1 MSFLEKRRR
10 TAAGVTAAAALIGA
24 GVGAATV
31 AVIGTPSGETVVRQV
46 TVAAADNTA
55 ATSGGLTVAQIYDR
69 SYKGVVEISVSGTSS
84 TPFGDQSTGGQG
96 SGFVYDEQG
105 TIITNQHV
113 VDGAGSI
120 TVTFW
125 DGSKAT
131 ATLVGSDA
139 STDVAVLHVDV
150 AASKLEPL
158 KLGDSGDL
166 AVGEGVVAIGSPFGL
181 EETLTT
187 GVVSALNREIS
198 APNDFSIPGA
208 IQTDAAIN
216 HGNSGG
222 PLLNSAGQVVG
233 ITSQIESES
242 GGNDGIGFAV
252 PSKTVEPVVAA
263 LLADGQVEHA
273 YLGISLQ
280 TTSAGVEVTS
290 VASSSPASEAGVQNG
305 DVIVGYD
312 GKAVS
317 SSAELRTLVETGKP
331 GDSVT
336 LKVLRD
342 GKSVEIQVKLGT
354 RPS

>member
-1 MSFLEKRRR
+1 MSFLKDRRR

-24 GVGAATV
+24 GTGAATV
-31 AVIGTPSGETVVRQV
+31 ALVGSSPGDTLVRQV

-55 ATSGGLTVAQIYDR
+55 ATSAGLTVAQIYDR
-69 SYKGVVEISVSGTSS
+69 AHKGVVEISVSGTSA

-113 VDGAGSI
+113 VDGGGTI

-125 DGSKAT
+125 DGSKAA

-139 STDVAVLHVDV
+139 STDIAVLHVDA

-166 AVGEGVVAIGSPFGL
+166 AVGDAVVAIGSPFGL

-187 GVVSALNREIS
+187 GVVSALNREIT
-198 APNDFSIPGA
+198 APNDFAIPGA

-222 PLLNSAGQVVG
+222 PLLNAAGQVVG

-252 PSKTVEPVVAA
+252 PSNTVAPVVAD
-263 LLADGQVEHA
+263 LLADGEVEHA
-273 YLGISLQ
+273 YLGISLE

-290 VASSSPASEAGVQNG
+290 VVSSSPAADAGVQSG

-312 GKAVS
+312 GQDVS
-317 SSAELRTLVETGKP
+317 SSAQLRALVDEGKP
-331 GDSVT
+331 GDAVT
-336 LKVLRD
+336 LKLLRD
-342 GKSVEIQVKLGT
+342 GKTVEVDVTLGT
-354 RPS
+354 RAS

>member
-24 GVGAATV
+24 GTGAATV
-31 AVIGTPSGETVVRQV
+31 ALVGSSGSTVVRQV
-46 TVAAADNTA
+46 TVESADNTA
-55 ATSGGLTVAQIYDR
+55 ATSGGLTNAQIYDR
-69 SYKGVVEISVSGTSS
+69 SRKGVVEITVSGTSS

-96 SGFVYDEQG
+96 SGFVYDDQG
-105 TIITNQHV
+105 TIVTNQHV

-125 DGSKAT
+125 DGSKAE

-150 AASKLEPL
+150 AADKLEPL
-158 KLGDSGDL
+158 KLGDSDKL
-166 AVGEGVVAIGSPFGL
+166 TVGEAVVAIGSPFGL

-187 GVVSALNREIS
+187 GVVSALNREIT
-198 APNDFSIPGA
+198 APNDFAIPGA

-222 PLLNSAGQVVG
+222 PLLNGAGQVVG
-233 ITSQIESES
+233 MTSQIESES

-252 PSKTVEPVVAA
+252 PSNTLEPVVAA

-273 YLGISLQ
+273 YLGVSLE
-280 TTSAGVEVTS
+280 TSSEGVAVTS
-290 VASSSPASEAGVQNG
+290 VASSSPASDAGVQGG

-312 GKAVS
+312 GKDVS
-317 SSAELRTLVETGKP
+317 SSAELRSLVDADKP
-331 GDSVT
+331 DDSVT

-342 GKSVEIQVKLGT
+342 GKTVEVQVKLGT

>member
-1 MSFLEKRRR
+1 MSFSKNTRR

-24 GVGAATV
+24 GAGAATV
-31 AVIGTPSGETVVRQV
+31 ALVGTSSGDTVVRQV
-46 TVAAADNTA
+46 TVAAADNAA
-55 ATSGGLTVAQIYDR
+55 ATSGGLTTAQIYDQTH
-69 SYKGVVEISVSGTSS
+69 KGVVEIGVSGTSA
-84 TPFGDQSTGGQG
+84 TPFGDRSAEAQG

-113 VDGAGSI
+113 VDGAGLI

-139 STDVAVLHVDV
+139 STDIAVLHVDV

-158 KLGDSGDL
+158 TLGDSDKL
-166 AVGEGVVAIGSPFGL
+166 AVGDAVVAIGSPFGL

-187 GVVSALNREIS
+187 GVVSALNREIT
-198 APNDFSIPGA
+198 APNNFSIPGA

-273 YLGISLQ
+273 YLGISLE

-290 VASSSPASEAGVQNG
+290 VASSSPASDAGVKSG

-312 GKAVS
+312 GKDVS
-317 SSAELRTLVETGKP
+317 SSAELRALVDAGRP

-342 GKSVEIQVKLGT
+342 GKTVEVQVKLGT

>member
-1 MSFLEKRRR
+1 MSFLKNRRR

-24 GVGAATV
+24 GTGAATV
-31 AVIGTPSGETVVRQV
+31 ALIGTSPGDTVVRQV
-46 TVAAADNTA
+46 TVESADNTA
-55 ATSGGLTVAQIYDR
+55 ATSGGLTIAQIYDR
-69 SYKGVVEISVSGTSS
+69 SRKGVVEITVSGTSS
-84 TPFGDQSTGGQG
+84 TPFGDRSTEGQG

-113 VDGAGSI
+113 VDSAGSI

-125 DGSKAT
+125 DGSKAE

-139 STDVAVLHVDV
+139 STDVAVLHVNV

-158 KLGDSGDL
+158 KLGDSDEL
-166 AVGEGVVAIGSPFGL
+166 TVGEAVVAIGSPFGL

-187 GVVSALNREIS
+187 GVVSALNREIT
-198 APNDFSIPGA
+198 APNDFAIPGA

-252 PSKTVEPVVAA
+252 PSNTVAPVVAA
-263 LLADGQVEHA
+263 LLADGEVEHA
-273 YLGISLQ
+273 YLGVSLE
-280 TTSAGVEVTS
+280 TNSEGVAVTS
-290 VASSSPASEAGVQNG
+290 VASSSPASVAGVQSG

-312 GKAVS
+312 GKDVA
-317 SSAELRTLVETGKP
+317 SSAELRALVDASKP
-331 GDSVT
+331 GDAVT
-336 LKVLRD
+336 LKVLRGD
-342 GKSVEIQVKLGT
+342 KTVEVDVTLGT
-354 RPS
+354 RAS